1 MGLREELEI
10 KVGIFV
16 LVGVIILSVIVFSI
30 GDIKILKRGYTIKLR
45 FNDISGLEAGAPVNL
60 LGVKIGEVKSIDFIY
75 NGRLKRMQ
83 VELLLWIEEGTKIG
97 EDTTAKVKRLGLMGE
112 KYVDLA
118 PGKPEVRFLEKGNI
132 LYGQDPIS
140 IEDVT
145 EEIYLASNEI
155 KKAVFYINDI
165 LGDKKVRDDFKQS
178 VKSAKEITERL
189 DAIVS
194 RIEKS
199 EGTIGLLISD
209 DKVYRNL
216 EAFTADIKKHPW
228 KLLIRTREKSQD
240 ENKEKK
246 RGFII
251 QKGPQ

>member
-1 MGLREELEI
+1 MAFREELEV

-16 LVGVIILSVIVFSI
+16 LVGVIILSIIVFSI
-30 GDIKILKRGYTIKLR
+30 GDIKVLKRGYTIKLR
-45 FNDISGLEAGAPVNL
+45 FNDISGLEVGAPVNL
-60 LGVKIGEVKSIDFIY
+60 LGVEIGEVKSIDFIY
-75 NGRLKRMQ
+75 NERLKKMQ
-83 VELLLWIEEGTKIG
+83 IELLLWIKEGTKIG

-112 KYVDLA
+112 KYVGLT
-118 PGKPEVRFLEKGNI
+118 PGDPEVRFLEKGNI

-165 LGDKKVRDDFKQS
+165 LGDKKVRNNFRQTLRNI
-178 VKSAKEITERL
+178 KE
-189 DAIVS
+189 A
-194 RIEKS
+194 S
-199 EGTIGLLISD
+199 E
-209 DKVYRNL
+209 NL
-216 EAFTADIKKHPW
+216 NELTADIKKYPW
-228 KLLIRTREKSQD
+228 KLLIQTREKNED
-240 ENKEKK
+240 KNKEEK

>member
-1 MGLREELEI
+1 MAFREELEV

-16 LVGVIILSVIVFSI
+16 LVGVIILSIIVFSI
-30 GDIKILKRGYTIKLR
+30 GDIKVLKRGYTIKLR
-45 FNDISGLEAGAPVNL
+45 FNDISGLEVGAPVNL
-60 LGVKIGEVKSIDFIY
+60 LGVEIGEVKSIDFIY
-75 NGRLKRMQ
+75 NERLKKMQ
-83 VELLLWIEEGTKIG
+83 IELLLWIKEGTKIG

-112 KYVDLA
+112 KYVGLT
-118 PGKPEVRFLEKGNI
+118 PGDPEVRFLEKGNI

-165 LGDKKVRDDFKQS
+165 LGDKKVRNNFRQTLRNI
-178 VKSAKEITERL
+178 KE
-189 DAIVS
+189 A
-194 RIEKS
+194 S
-199 EGTIGLLISD
+199 E
-209 DKVYRNL
+209 NL
-216 EAFTADIKKHPW
+216 NELAADIKKYPW
-228 KLLIRTREKSQD
+228 KLLIQTREKNED
-240 ENKEKK
+240 KNKEEK